1 MSSFLCNDNM
11 ENDNNDNDNI
21 YFKLSDIIDNT
32 DNNDII
38 NTIKD
43 KGWAII
49 VIDTNTNTNTNTN
62 SLFNKN
68 ELLSLSSY
76 ISIFKKAF
84 DLPSDIKVILILIL
98 ILIIMMMIII
108 IILRI
113 HLSFLIR
120 EV

>member
-1 MSSFLCNDNM
+1 MSSFLCNDNN
-11 ENDNNDNDNI
+11 ENDSNDNDNI

-49 VIDTNTNTNTNTN
+49 VIDTNTNSN